1 MTKVK
6 KVGGRGTISYE
17 KDEKPGNW
25 AGDSF
30 REEQKDRLKKAGK
43 NITMHIGRGDR
54 TIKLQDMPEPAPRP
68 STHGNTRITNRGT
81 GSRKSKNA
89 ETRTC

>member
-17 KDEKPGNW
+17 KDEKPENW

-30 REEQKDRLKKAGK
+30 REEQKDRLKKTGK
-43 NITMHIGRGDR
+43 ILQCTQAVAIG
-54 TIKLQDMPEPAPRP
+54 Q
-68 STHGNTRITNRGT
+68 
-81 GSRKSKNA
+81 
-89 ETRTC
+89 

>member
-17 KDEKPGNW
+17 KDEKPENW

-30 REEQKDRLKKAGK
+30 REEQKDRLKKTGK
-43 NITMHIGRGDR
+43 NITVHIGRGDR
-54 TIKLQDMPEPAPRP
+54 TMKLQDMPEPAPRP

-89 ETRTC
+89 GTRTC

>member
-1 MTKVK
+1 MNISRLLSKLQIELLLLIK
-6 KVGGRGTISYE
+6 KT
-17 KDEKPGNW
+17 
-25 AGDSF
+25 
-30 REEQKDRLKKAGK
+30 GK